1 MNELQKYNNK
11 LESEWNELYHLLQDG
26 SSVKETL
33 INKKASIINLLS
45 CTEKRLLDLNKTK
58 KELAQQLNEI
68 TRITSATRLQE
79 NVALMQSLS
88 RVLALLD
95 DVNKL

>member
-11 LESEWNELYHLLQDG
+11 LENEWNELYHLLQDG
-26 SSVKETL
+26 SSVEETL

-45 CTEKRLLDLNKTK
+45 FTEKRLLDLNKTR

-79 NVALMQSLS
+79 NMALMQSLS

-95 DVNKL
+95 DVNDL

>member
-11 LESEWNELYHLLQDG
+11 LENEWNELYHLLQDG
-26 SSVKETL
+26 SSVEETL
-33 INKKASIINLLS
+33 SNKKASIINLLS
-45 CTEKRLLDLNKTK
+45 FTEKRLLDLNKTR

-68 TRITSATRLQE
+68 TRITSATRLRE

-95 DVNKL
+95 DVNDL

>member
-11 LESEWNELYHLLQDG
+11 LKNEWNELYHLLQDG
-26 SSVKETL
+26 SSVEETL

-45 CTEKRLLDLNKTK
+45 FTEKRLLDLNKTR

-79 NVALMQSLS
+79 NEALMQSLS

-95 DVNKL
+95 DVNDL

>member
-11 LESEWNELYHLLQDG
+11 LENEWNELYHLLQDG
-26 SSVKETL
+26 SSVEEKL
-33 INKKASIINLLS
+33 SNKKASIINLLS
-45 CTEKRLLDLNKTK
+45 FTEKRLLDLNKTR

-68 TRITSATRLQE
+68 TRITSATQLRE

-95 DVNKL
+95 DVNDL